1 VTDRGR
7 RDRTAYAGSMAA
19 REPFSPARRRQLI
32 VGLVVGLVIGL
43 VVSLWTGFWLWLAA
57 GLAVGLAAGAIMK
70 PPGDD
75 EGPQRTPRR

>member
-1 VTDRGR
+1 
-7 RDRTAYAGSMAA
+7 MPA
-19 REPFSPARRRQLI
+19 REPLSPARRRQLV
-32 VGLVVGLVIGL
+32 VGLVVGLIIGL

-75 EGPQRTPRR
+75 DASPRTPRR

>member
-1 VTDRGR
+1 
-7 RDRTAYAGSMAA
+7 MPA
-19 REPFSPARRRQLI
+19 REPLSPARRRQLI
-32 VGLVVGLVIGL
+32 VGLVVGLIIGL

-75 EGPQRTPRR
+75 EGSQRSTRR